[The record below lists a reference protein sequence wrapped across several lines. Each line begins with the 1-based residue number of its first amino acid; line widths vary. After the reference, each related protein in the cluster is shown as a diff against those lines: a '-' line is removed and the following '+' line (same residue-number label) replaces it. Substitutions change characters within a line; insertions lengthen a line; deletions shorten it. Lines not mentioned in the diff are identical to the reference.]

1 MLLSKAKE
9 LGAQYDPAKFFYD
22 FETDLIPPF
31 KATSPTPE
39 CSKNADGIRNFASEP
54 CTRGFRNLKC
64 WDVGSSES
72 LVPVFSAGVASSH
85 KNFALEFSWFVC
97 ADQQPSGRLKQP
109 HEQKINPE
117 KVLLPPLHIKLGIMK
132 QFVKALDKNGTC
144 FQYLCTQFPLLS
156 DAKLKEGIFVGPDIQ
171 KLIKDKMFSS
181 TVTQVEKEAWV
192 AFTNV
197 VLGFLGKKKDPE
209 YGRLVNVMLEIFE
222 KHASEQ
228 QPMKFYCKKVGGVRG
243 EIGSTPLYTIY
254 LPNSEALVVKSG
266 NVFVQNSLLIS
277 TDVKNA
283 GNTLPMDEPLLTD
296 IFKNVS
302 KILLK
307 EESLLE
313 LELPLVICGDIHGNF
328 CQLLR
333 IFNRIGWPPKVR
345 YLFLGD
351 YIDRGYRNLEV
362 IALLFTLKI
371 LYPEA
376 VFLLRGNHEALPVN
390 RNYGFKREV
399 RNRGFSTLFW
409 LTAQITFNC
418 LPLAAVIASKI
429 FCAHG
434 GISPFLKD
442 FDQIRNFQRPL
453 NVPSD
458 GLITDLLWADP
469 IMQFCKDFSID
480 LIIRAHECVEE
491 GFAYFAD
498 GKLITIFSCPNY
510 NGNNNGAAL
519 TIDEECKIE
528 ITTFC
533 SISSS
538 SNVENEEY
546 LNAEDEKKH

>member
-1 MLLSKAKE
+1 LLVCNFLIAVKVRIAIRKEVMETNLENAAKYE
-9 LGAQYDPAKFFYD
+9 QL
-22 FETDLIPPF
+22 LI
-31 KATSPTPE
+31 
-39 CSKNADGIRNFASEP
+39 RL
-54 CTRGFRNLKC
+54 R
-64 WDVGSSES
+64 
-72 LVPVFSAGVASSH
+72 
-85 KNFALEFSWFVC
+85 EFS
-97 ADQQPSGRLKQP
+97 
-109 HEQKINPE
+109 
-117 KVLLPPLHIKLGIMK
+117 
-132 QFVKALDKNGTC
+132 
-144 FQYLCTQFPLLS
+144 
-156 DAKLKEGIFVGPDIQ
+156 
-171 KLIKDKMFSS
+171 
-181 TVTQVEKEAWV
+181 
-192 AFTNV
+192 
-197 VLGFLGKKKDPE
+197 
-209 YGRLVNVMLEIFE
+209 
-222 KHASEQ
+222 
-228 QPMKFYCKKVGGVRG
+228 
-243 EIGSTPLYTIY
+243 
-254 LPNSEALVVKSG
+254 
-266 NVFVQNSLLIS
+266 
-277 TDVKNA
+277 A
-283 GNTLPMDEPLLTD
+283 GNTLPMEEPLLTD

-376 VFLLRGNHEALPVN
+376 VFLLRGNHEASPVN
-390 RNYGFKREV
+390 RNYGFKQEV

-458 GLITDLLWADP
+458 GLIADLLWADP
-469 IMQFCKDFSID
+469 SDDTENFALNEIRNTSVMYGKNAVMQFCKDFSID

-528 ITTFC
+528 ITAFC
-533 SISSS
+533 SISSP
-538 SNVENEEY
+538 SNVEDEEY

>member
-1 MLLSKAKE
+1 MHLLKSTKLLIVVKERIEMKKEVLETNLENAAKYE
-9 LGAQYDPAKFFYD
+9 QL
-22 FETDLIPPF
+22 LIRLREF
-31 KATSPTPE
+31 
-39 CSKNADGIRNFASEP
+39 N
-54 CTRGFRNLKC
+54 
-64 WDVGSSES
+64 VG
-72 LVPVFSAGVASSH
+72 
-85 KNFALEFSWFVC
+85 
-97 ADQQPSGRLKQP
+97 
-109 HEQKINPE
+109 
-117 KVLLPPLHIKLGIMK
+117 
-132 QFVKALDKNGTC
+132 
-144 FQYLCTQFPLLS
+144 
-156 DAKLKEGIFVGPDIQ
+156 
-171 KLIKDKMFSS
+171 
-181 TVTQVEKEAWV
+181 
-192 AFTNV
+192 
-197 VLGFLGKKKDPE
+197 
-209 YGRLVNVMLEIFE
+209 
-222 KHASEQ
+222 
-228 QPMKFYCKKVGGVRG
+228 
-243 EIGSTPLYTIY
+243 
-254 LPNSEALVVKSG
+254 EAL
-266 NVFVQNSLLIS
+266 L
-277 TDVKNA
+277 
-283 GNTLPMDEPLLTD
+283 MEEPLLTD

-328 CQLLR
+328 YQLLR

-376 VFLLRGNHEALPVN
+376 VFLLRGNHEASPVN
-390 RNYGFKREV
+390 RNYGFKQEV

-409 LTAQITFNC
+409 LTAQVTFNC

-458 GLITDLLWADP
+458 GLIADLLWADP
-469 IMQFCKDFSID
+469 SNDTENFTPNEIRNTSIIYGQNAVTQFCKDFSMD

-528 ITTFC
+528 ITAFC

-538 SNVENEEY
+538 SSVEDEEN
-546 LNAEDEKKH
+546 LNAEQEEKKHSSRDN

>member
-1 MLLSKAKE
+1 MAVVAAWKLHMELHTATTDQLSHLEFRREITIHLLHARPLVRHYPGPRSHLPISLRTSHGHYLQSSVQGRCAVCQRNCRNECVQCKKR
-9 LGAQYDPAKFFYD
+9 LHRNCFLSYH
-22 FETDLIPPF
+22 DLTQGEPNSACKRLMKKSLRF
-31 KATSPTPE
+31 KAD
-39 CSKNADGIRNFASEP
+39 NA
-54 CTRGFRNLKC
+54 
-64 WDVGSSES
+64 
-72 LVPVFSAGVASSH
+72 
-85 KNFALEFSWFVC
+85 
-97 ADQQPSGRLKQP
+97 
-109 HEQKINPE
+109 
-117 KVLLPPLHIKLGIMK
+117 KVLETNLENAAKYE
-132 QFVKALDKNGTC
+132 Q
-144 FQYLCTQFPLLS
+144 LLIR
-156 DAKLKEGIFVGPDIQ
+156 LREF
-171 KLIKDKMFSS
+171 
-181 TVTQVEKEAWV
+181 
-192 AFTNV
+192 NV
-197 VLGFLGKKKDPE
+197 D
-209 YGRLVNVMLEIFE
+209 
-222 KHASEQ
+222 
-228 QPMKFYCKKVGGVRG
+228 
-243 EIGSTPLYTIY
+243 
-254 LPNSEALVVKSG
+254 EAL
-266 NVFVQNSLLIS
+266 
-277 TDVKNA
+277 
-283 GNTLPMDEPLLTD
+283 PMEEPLLTD

-328 CQLLR
+328 YQLLR

-376 VFLLRGNHEALPVN
+376 VFLLRGNHEASPVN
-390 RNYGFKREV
+390 RNYGFKQEV

-458 GLITDLLWADP
+458 GLIADLLWADP
-469 IMQFCKDFSID
+469 SDDTENFTPNEIRNTSVIYGQNAVRQFCNDFSID

-519 TIDEECKIE
+519 IIDEECKIE
-528 ITTFC
+528 ITAFC

-538 SNVENEEY
+538 SSVEDEENLNVEQEE
-546 LNAEDEKKH
+546 EKKH

>member
-1 MLLSKAKE
+1 MRKEVMETNLENAAKYEQLL
-9 LGAQYDPAKFFYD
+9 
-22 FETDLIPPF
+22 
-31 KATSPTPE
+31 
-39 CSKNADGIRNFASEP
+39 IRL
-54 CTRGFRNLKC
+54 R
-64 WDVGSSES
+64 
-72 LVPVFSAGVASSH
+72 
-85 KNFALEFSWFVC
+85 EFS
-97 ADQQPSGRLKQP
+97 
-109 HEQKINPE
+109 
-117 KVLLPPLHIKLGIMK
+117 
-132 QFVKALDKNGTC
+132 
-144 FQYLCTQFPLLS
+144 
-156 DAKLKEGIFVGPDIQ
+156 
-171 KLIKDKMFSS
+171 
-181 TVTQVEKEAWV
+181 
-192 AFTNV
+192 
-197 VLGFLGKKKDPE
+197 
-209 YGRLVNVMLEIFE
+209 
-222 KHASEQ
+222 
-228 QPMKFYCKKVGGVRG
+228 
-243 EIGSTPLYTIY
+243 
-254 LPNSEALVVKSG
+254 
-266 NVFVQNSLLIS
+266 
-277 TDVKNA
+277 A
-283 GNTLPMDEPLLTD
+283 GNTLPMEEPLLTD

-376 VFLLRGNHEALPVN
+376 VFLLRGNHEASPVN

-442 FDQIRNFQRPL
+442 FDQIRNIQRPL

-458 GLITDLLWADP
+458 GLIADLLWADP
-469 IMQFCKDFSID
+469 SDDTDNFALNEIRNTSVMYGKNAVMQFCKDFSID
-480 LIIRAHECVEE
+480 LIIRAHERMVPFGHYACISFTSGVDLEVNNVSVVSYYCSYVGMDMKQQFDERLAEIVIEMSGNNVAYSQTRYNKIVNDPDPSRGSCVEE

-528 ITTFC
+528 IATFC

>member
-1 MLLSKAKE
+1 MRKEVMETNLENAAKYEQLL
-9 LGAQYDPAKFFYD
+9 
-22 FETDLIPPF
+22 
-31 KATSPTPE
+31 
-39 CSKNADGIRNFASEP
+39 IRL
-54 CTRGFRNLKC
+54 R
-64 WDVGSSES
+64 
-72 LVPVFSAGVASSH
+72 
-85 KNFALEFSWFVC
+85 EFS
-97 ADQQPSGRLKQP
+97 
-109 HEQKINPE
+109 
-117 KVLLPPLHIKLGIMK
+117 
-132 QFVKALDKNGTC
+132 
-144 FQYLCTQFPLLS
+144 
-156 DAKLKEGIFVGPDIQ
+156 
-171 KLIKDKMFSS
+171 
-181 TVTQVEKEAWV
+181 
-192 AFTNV
+192 
-197 VLGFLGKKKDPE
+197 
-209 YGRLVNVMLEIFE
+209 
-222 KHASEQ
+222 
-228 QPMKFYCKKVGGVRG
+228 
-243 EIGSTPLYTIY
+243 
-254 LPNSEALVVKSG
+254 
-266 NVFVQNSLLIS
+266 
-277 TDVKNA
+277 A

-469 IMQFCKDFSID
+469 SDDTENFALNEIRNTSVMYGKNAVMQFCKDFSID
-480 LIIRAHECVEE
+480 LIIRAHEIQFLQRGNENDKNFSFTMNCNGLMKTCISFTSGVYLEVNNVFVVSYYCSYVGMDMKQQFDKRLAEIVIEMSGGASFADDHNIKRRFECVEE

>member
-1 MLLSKAKE
+1 LLVCNFLIAVKERIAMRKEVMETNLENAAKYE
-9 LGAQYDPAKFFYD
+9 QL
-22 FETDLIPPF
+22 LI
-31 KATSPTPE
+31 
-39 CSKNADGIRNFASEP
+39 RL
-54 CTRGFRNLKC
+54 R
-64 WDVGSSES
+64 
-72 LVPVFSAGVASSH
+72 
-85 KNFALEFSWFVC
+85 EFS
-97 ADQQPSGRLKQP
+97 
-109 HEQKINPE
+109 
-117 KVLLPPLHIKLGIMK
+117 
-132 QFVKALDKNGTC
+132 
-144 FQYLCTQFPLLS
+144 
-156 DAKLKEGIFVGPDIQ
+156 
-171 KLIKDKMFSS
+171 
-181 TVTQVEKEAWV
+181 
-192 AFTNV
+192 
-197 VLGFLGKKKDPE
+197 
-209 YGRLVNVMLEIFE
+209 
-222 KHASEQ
+222 
-228 QPMKFYCKKVGGVRG
+228 
-243 EIGSTPLYTIY
+243 
-254 LPNSEALVVKSG
+254 
-266 NVFVQNSLLIS
+266 
-277 TDVKNA
+277 A
-283 GNTLPMDEPLLTD
+283 GNTLPMEEPLLTD
-296 IFKNVS
+296 IFENVS

-333 IFNRIGWPPKVR
+333 IFNKIGWPPKVR

-469 IMQFCKDFSID
+469 SDDTENFALNEIRNTSVMYGKNAVMQFCKDFSID
-480 LIIRAHECVEE
+480 LIIRAHEIQFLQRGNENDKNFSFTMNCNGLMKTRKEEPHRFGVEASSIMSRGQVDFINFQTLPDGKFNHCVEE

-546 LNAEDEKKH
+546 LNAEDEKKHY